1 MYCAMACF
9 SLFALWVYGVGGGG
23 MSACDGLLVRR
34 KILRLYWLAPL
45 WLFREGCLFKLLM
58 VARETQNLAS
68 LLAGAAVMMGWGW
81 RGEMRRGGRV
91 QFGGISL
98 LVKTCT
104 PLFVK
109 IWILVCVFLV
119 YTLYQKLCRILKW
132 IFKN

>member
-1 MYCAMACF
+1 MW
-9 SLFALWVYGVGGGG
+9 LG
-23 MSACDGLLVRR
+23 DGLL
-34 KILRLYWLAPL
+34 W
-45 WLFREGCLFKLLM
+45 

-68 LLAGAAVMMGWGW
+68 LLAGTAVMMGWGW

-91 QFGGISL
+91 LFGGISL

-119 YTLYQKLCRILKW
+119 YTLCQKLCRILKW
-132 IFKN
+132 MFKN

>member
-1 MYCAMACF
+1 MACV
-9 SLFALWVYGVGGGG
+9 SRFAYLLNVVACGWVT
-23 MSACDGLLVRR
+23 ACDGSLVRR
-34 KILRLYWLAPL
+34 KNLRLYWLSPL
-45 WLFREGCLFKLLM
+45 WLLREGCLFKLRW

-81 RGEMRRGGRV
+81 RGEMRRGGWGAV
-91 QFGGISL
+91 GGISL

-119 YTLYQKLCRILKW
+119 YALYQKLCRILKW
-132 IFKN
+132 MFKN